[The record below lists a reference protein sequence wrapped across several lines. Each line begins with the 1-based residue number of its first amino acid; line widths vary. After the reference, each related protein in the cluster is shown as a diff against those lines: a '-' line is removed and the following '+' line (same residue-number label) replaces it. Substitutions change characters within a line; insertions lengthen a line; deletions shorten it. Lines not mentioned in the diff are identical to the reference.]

1 MRILI
6 ICNFLLISYVSF
18 AQTVFE
24 KEIGKEYQLVR
35 GFENTFEMYVNK
47 CSDTLLNK
55 IVNQHIVDQ
64 QRILKNIGYPSIVD
78 SDLTCLTLIDS
89 SLLRNIYE
97 TLLSRESLQNKL
109 CFVNGTLYQRK
120 TCLIYLVVFTRKAF
134 GKYTKKMSKVQ
145 YSIEHPTGQVIVR
158 NYVDLYRYASGYIM
172 LKSDDAF
179 RIYPLKSP

>member
-1 MRILI
+1 MRLLIL
-6 ICNFLLISYVSF
+6 CNFIIISHVSF

-35 GFENTFEMYVNK
+35 GFENTFKMYGNK
-47 CSDTLLNK
+47 CNDMLLNK

-64 QRILKNIGYPSIVD
+64 QRMLMSIGYPSIID

-97 TLLSRESLQNKL
+97 TLLSRESLKTKL

-120 TCLIYLVVFTRKAF
+120 TCLIYLVVFT
-134 GKYTKKMSKVQ
+134 KKTYRSSLLRRHIE
-145 YSIEHPTGQVIVR
+145 SIPQKCQKFNI
-158 NYVDLYRYASGYIM
+158 S
-172 LKSDDAF
+172 
-179 RIYPLKSP
+179 